1 METSV
6 WDPETYKKIMILK
19 TKITFVIL
27 LPLILFVNCTD
38 QLIEKGN
45 KNILLGDYQRAIILF
60 SKAVDRD
67 PESFDARL
75 GLGKALL
82 QQLSVIENASDE
94 QWSACLTN
102 LEAARTLDPSL
113 SVGKILSV
121 AWNQR
126 AVALLNNSD
135 TTASLAALMK
145 SIQYDKKNAKP
156 LNLAGVL
163 YFCKGEQDKAFSLF
177 SLVMQIDSLS
187 PSGAFN
193 SGIVAWSKG
202 DCSNARSIWRQA
214 LRRFPDDKELLYW
227 TALAEK
233 TCGAKK

>member
-1 METSV
+1 MRVTIGV
-6 WDPETYKKIMILK
+6 LIP
-19 TKITFVIL
+19 FIL
-27 LPLILFVNCTD
+27 LVNCAD
-38 QLIEKGN
+38 PLVGKGN
-45 KNILLGDYQRAIILF
+45 KNLLLGDYPRAIILF

-67 PESFDARL
+67 PNSFDARL
-75 GLGKALL
+75 GLGKAIL
-82 QQLSVIENASDE
+82 QQLSVVVNVSDE

-102 LEAARTLDPSL
+102 LEAARTLNS
-113 SVGKILSV
+113 SVSVDKILSV

-135 TTASLAALMK
+135 TSSALAALMK

-163 YFCKGEQDKAFSLF
+163 YFYKGEQDKAISLF
-177 SLVMQIDSLS
+177 SLVTQLDSLS

-193 SGIVAWSKG
+193 SGIVSWSKG
-202 DCSNARSIWRQA
+202 DCINARSIWRQA
-214 LRRFPDDKELLYW
+214 LVRFPDDKELLYW

-233 TCGAKK
+233 TCGAKE

>member
-1 METSV
+1 MKVTIGV
-6 WDPETYKKIMILK
+6 LIPFILS
-19 TKITFVIL
+19 
-27 LPLILFVNCTD
+27 VNCTD
-38 QLIEKGN
+38 PLISKGN
-45 KNILLGDYQRAIILF
+45 KNLLLGDYPRAITLF

-67 PESFDARL
+67 PNSFDARL
-75 GLGKALL
+75 GLGKAIL
-82 QQLSVIENASDE
+82 QQLSVVVNASDE

-102 LEAARTLDPSL
+102 LEAARTLDPSAP
-113 SVGKILSV
+113 VDKILSV

-126 AVALLNNSD
+126 AVELLNNSD
-135 TTASLAALMK
+135 TSSALQALMK

-177 SLVMQIDSLS
+177 SLVTQLDSLS

-202 DCSNARSIWRQA
+202 DCINARSIWRQA
-214 LRRFPDDKELLYW
+214 LVRFSDDKELLYW

-233 TCGAKK
+233 TCGVKE